1 MKEIKFQRVIQKL
14 GKGIKIKMSKK
25 SIKNQEDKFLL
36 ELIEHLCEIEAL
48 TMGVSKAGVNLF
60 EYEEKY
66 LFIIKSLIDKLYGEK
81 KGNIII
87 WWVFESITG
96 DDKILPLVDEEKKE
110 HIIKTPKQLLKFL
123 KRYDGKQNLY
133 KM

>member
-1 MKEIKFQRVIQKL
+1 MKETKFQEVIQKL
-14 GKGIKIKMSKK
+14 GKGISIKMSKK

-96 DDKILPLVDEEKKE
+96 DDKILPIVDEDEKE
-110 HIIKTPKQLLKFL
+110 HMVKTPKQLVKFL
-123 KRYDGKQNLY
+123 KRYDEK
-133 KM
+133 

>member
-1 MKEIKFQRVIQKL
+1 MKETKLKEVIQKL
-14 GKGIKIKMSKK
+14 GKGISIKMSKK

-96 DDKILPLVDEEKKE
+96 DDKILPIVDEDEKE
-110 HIIKTPKQLLKFL
+110 HIVKTPKQLVKFL
-123 KRYDGKQNLY
+123 KRYDEK
-133 KM
+133 

>member
-1 MKEIKFQRVIQKL
+1 MKETKLKEVIQKL
-14 GKGIKIKMSKK
+14 GKGISIKMSKK

-81 KGNIII
+81 KGDIII

-96 DDKILPLVDEEKKE
+96 DDKILPIVDEDEKE
-110 HIIKTPKQLLKFL
+110 HIVKTI
-123 KRYDGKQNLY
+123 
-133 KM
+133 

>member
-14 GKGIKIKMSKK
+14 GKGINIKMSKK
-25 SIKNQEDKFLL
+25 SIKNQDDKFLL

-123 KRYDGKQNLY
+123 KRYDGK
-133 KM
+133 

>member
-1 MKEIKFQRVIQKL
+1 MKEIKFQEVIQKL
-14 GKGIKIKMSKK
+14 GKGISIKMSKK

-48 TMGVSKAGVNLF
+48 TMGVSKAGINLF

-96 DDKILPLVDEEKKE
+96 DDKILPLVDDEKKE
-110 HIIKTPKQLLKFL
+110 HIIKTPKQLVKFL
-123 KRYDGKQNLY
+123 KRYDEK
-133 KM
+133 

>member
-14 GKGIKIKMSKK
+14 GKGINIKMSKK

-123 KRYDGKQNLY
+123 KRYDGK
-133 KM
+133 

>member
-1 MKEIKFQRVIQKL
+1 MKETKFQEVIQKL
-14 GKGIKIKMSKK
+14 GRGISIKMSRK
-25 SIKNQEDKFLL
+25 SIKNQEDRFLL
-36 ELIEHLCEIEAL
+36 ELIESLCEIEAL

-66 LFIIKSLIDKLYGEK
+66 LTVIKNLIDKIYGEK

-96 DDKILPLVDEEKKE
+96 DDKILPIVDEDKKE
-110 HIIKTPKQLLKFL
+110 YIIKTPKQLVKFL
-123 KRYDGKQNLY
+123 KRYDGK
-133 KM
+133 

>member
-1 MKEIKFQRVIQKL
+1 MKETKFQEVIQKL
-14 GKGIKIKMSKK
+14 GRGISIKMSKK
-25 SIKNQEDKFLL
+25 SIKNQEDRFLL
-36 ELIEHLCEIEAL
+36 ELIESLCEIEAL

-66 LFIIKSLIDKLYGEK
+66 LTVIKNLIEKIYGEK

-96 DDKILPLVDEEKKE
+96 DDKILPIVDEDKKE
-110 HIIKTPKQLLKFL
+110 HIVKTPKQLVKFL
-123 KRYDGKQNLY
+123 KRYDGK
-133 KM
+133 

>member
-1 MKEIKFQRVIQKL
+1 MKEIKFQKVIQKL
-14 GKGIKIKMSKK
+14 GKGINIKMSKK

-123 KRYDGKQNLY
+123 KRYDGK
-133 KM
+133 

>member
-14 GKGIKIKMSKK
+14 GKGINIKMSKK

-48 TMGVSKAGVNLF
+48 TMGVSKAGINLF

-123 KRYDGKQNLY
+123 KRYDGK
-133 KM
+133 

>member
-14 GKGIKIKMSKK
+14 GKGINIKMSKK

>member
-1 MKEIKFQRVIQKL
+1 MKEIKFQKIIQKL
-14 GKGIKIKMSKK
+14 GKGINIKMSKK

-123 KRYDGKQNLY
+123 KRYDGK
-133 KM
+133 

>member
-1 MKEIKFQRVIQKL
+1 MKEIKFQKIIQKL
-14 GKGIKIKMSKK
+14 GKGINIKMSKK

-96 DDKILPLVDEEKKE
+96 DDKILPLVDEDKKE
-110 HIIKTPKQLLKFL
+110 HIVKTPKQLVKFL
-123 KRYDGKQNLY
+123 KRYDGK
-133 KM
+133 

>member
-123 KRYDGKQNLY
+123 KRYDGK
-133 KM
+133 